1 MMIPLSLIDV
11 IDRVWSTA
19 RDGRWHL
26 VGELASQLVLSTQ
39 DVKTALSFLLKYGF
53 AEMIM
58 GPVIWVRLNPL
69 APSPGAIAG
78 TLSDLVAE
86 DTYGPD

>member
-1 MMIPLSLIDV
+1 MIPLSLVDV

-26 VGELASQLVLSTQ
+26 VGELASQLLLSTQ
-39 DVKTALSFLLKYGF
+39 DVKTVLSFLLKYEF

-58 GPVIWVRLNPL
+58 GPVIWVRMDPL
-69 APSPGAIAG
+69 SPSPGTIAE
-78 TLSDLVAE
+78 TLSDLVAKE
-86 DTYGPD
+86 TYGLD